1 MTVHFSN
8 SQYDD
13 ISLTEQITFQNL
25 LYTIKFE
32 PQENSL
38 KANLLASSNQ
48 VIRDETLI
56 LDASNSFI
64 SNMPQ
69 SVQRRSLGFRWNCPE
84 PFIEFCRAEVGDRLE
99 ITQADLNSLSQ
110 KIEFKKPYE
119 FSVTVVWAKPDG
131 NSEEKKLTESVVWF
145 DLTIPQF
152 KIAYAPK
159 PLLITSTEN
168 T

>member
-1 MTVHFSN
+1 MTTRAYSAGSGTDYDLGSTSSPSDLQIDVTLPASEQSKLPIFQDVLILITVHFSN

-84 PFIEFCRAEVGDRLE
+84 PFIKFCRAKVGDRLE
-99 ITQADLNSLSQ
+99 ITQADLNSLS
-110 KIEFKKPYE
+110 K
-119 FSVTVVWAKPDG
+119 
-131 NSEEKKLTESVVWF
+131 
-145 DLTIPQF
+145 
-152 KIAYAPK
+152 
-159 PLLITSTEN
+159 
-168 T
+168 

>member
-13 ISLTEQITFQNL
+13 ISLTKQITFQNL

-38 KANLLASSNQ
+38 QANLLASSNQ

-84 PFIEFCRAEVGDRLE
+84 SFIEFCRTEVGDRLE
-99 ITQADLNSLSQ
+99 IT
-110 KIEFKKPYE
+110 
-119 FSVTVVWAKPDG
+119 
-131 NSEEKKLTESVVWF
+131 
-145 DLTIPQF
+145 
-152 KIAYAPK
+152 
-159 PLLITSTEN
+159 
-168 T
+168 